1 MRKSSAVI
9 IAGVF
14 LFFSSCSDAPPR
26 LDYLEIFPVSV
37 HRPATGLYDLNLRVL
52 AQVHDDDGYNSLESM
67 YIVNDQRRLYW
78 LSERD
83 EWLLEDQDAENWI
96 LLPELL
102 VPHRRDLAG
111 EYRAILV
118 DSSGSQVERTFFIHD
133 FTPDQKMHPALRVEQ
148 DQIIIDSPFNEHR
161 IQVYS
166 AGGRFISSTRHT
178 SETVMWNEISGE
190 NESVSIYVM
199 NLMPENGV
207 FYKSGPYT
215 F

>member
-1 MRKSSAVI
+1 MRKSNVVI

-14 LFFSSCSDAPPR
+14 IFLFSCSDAPPR

-37 HRPATGLYDLNLRVL
+37 YSPTTGLYDLNLRVL

-83 EWLLEDQDAENWI
+83 EWLLEDQGAENWI
-96 LLPELL
+96 LLPDLII
-102 VPHRRDLAG
+102 PHLNDLPG

-118 DSSGSQVERTFFIHD
+118 DSSGSQVERAFFIHD
-133 FTPDQKMHPALRVEQ
+133 FSPDQDMHPVLRSDQEQ
-148 DQIIIDSPFNEHR
+148 ILINSPFNEHR
-161 IQVYS
+161 IRVYS
-166 AGGRFISSTRHT
+166 PGGRFISSIRHT
-178 SETVMWNEISGE
+178 SEPILRTDLLAE
-190 NESVSIYVM
+190 NESASIYIM
-199 NLMPENGV
+199 NLRPENGV
-207 FYKSGPYT
+207 FYMSGPYT